1 MLEPEQS
8 LHPLDGNNRQQ
19 RAAQN
24 QPVETAQ
31 DSCDSLPE
39 TLYKPGCRHDVLLR
53 MVLMFV
59 AQTPD
64 SPKGCD
70 AMSTLSNLRP
80 ISVEAILCTPP
91 STISL
96 RRSLERP
103 SRSTGHWDRAYWN
116 RLTNSVWRRSCLC
129 EKSLLNGK
137 NRFPSITRELN
148 WTAAIGWTSLWP
160 GSLWWRSRPSML
172 CCLSTRL
179 SCSAT

>member
-31 DSCDSLPE
+31 DSCDSVPE
-39 TLYKPGCRHDVLLR
+39 TLYKPGCRHGVLLR

-64 SPKGCD
+64 RPKGCD

-91 STISL
+91 STIGRIFERVDMASQPFGL
-96 RRSLERP
+96 SGVCATNIRTIRRRTP
-103 SRSTGHWDRAYWN
+103 CRH
-116 RLTNSVWRRSCLC
+116 
-129 EKSLLNGK
+129 
-137 NRFPSITRELN
+137 
-148 WTAAIGWTSLWP
+148 P
-160 GSLWWRSRPSML
+160 GLYNVSGTESQES
-172 CCLSTRL
+172 
-179 SCSAT
+179 

>member
-31 DSCDSLPE
+31 DSCDSVPE
-39 TLYKPGCRHDVLLR
+39 TLYKPGCRHGVLLR

-70 AMSTLSNLRP
+70 AMSTLSNMRP
-80 ISVEAILCTPP
+80 IVDGGVHKIASTEIGRRFERVDMASQPFGLSGVCATNIRTIRRRTPC
-91 STISL
+91 
-96 RRSLERP
+96 R
-103 SRSTGHWDRAYWN
+103 H
-116 RLTNSVWRRSCLC
+116 
-129 EKSLLNGK
+129 
-137 NRFPSITRELN
+137 
-148 WTAAIGWTSLWP
+148 P
-160 GSLWWRSRPSML
+160 GLYNVSGTESQES
-172 CCLSTRL
+172 
-179 SCSAT
+179 